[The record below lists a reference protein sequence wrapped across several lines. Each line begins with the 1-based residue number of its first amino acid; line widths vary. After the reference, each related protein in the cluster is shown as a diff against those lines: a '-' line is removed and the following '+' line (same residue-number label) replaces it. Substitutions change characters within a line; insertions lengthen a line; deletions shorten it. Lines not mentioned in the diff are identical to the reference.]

1 VRAGYDPFLTGHR
14 VVLSG
19 GRGWTYH
26 LAVGGPI
33 AWPLTGASWTDFEG
47 RTEWS
52 SVEGLTGGP
61 EAPEPASALRYLAH
75 RVTSSQEQRRSPRW
89 SEAVAISTSPQP
101 HA

>member
-1 VRAGYDPFLTGHR
+1 MTRDYRGVPGWLDRCGGSRRLGAWVGLY
-14 VVLSG
+14 LS
-19 GRGWTYH
+19 
-26 LAVGGPI
+26 
-33 AWPLTGASWTDFEG
+33 GASWTDFEG
-47 RTEWS
+47 RTERS